1 MNESPRE
8 IKTSGAVALF
18 SAFPSECGI
27 RNDVLVTVKQLPV
40 EAAGCTLTHVEQ
52 HGESEG
58 IRERQRGSG
67 AGPAADQ
74 LKVRLKEERREDE
87 EGVWR
92 PILQ

>member
-1 MNESPRE
+1 M
-8 IKTSGAVALF
+8 ALF

-40 EAAGCTLTHVEQ
+40 EADGCTLTHVEQ

-74 LKVRLKEERREDE
+74 LKVRLKEEWREEE